1 MVDKRVGP
9 EHGVFLFDYSEDTDL
24 TAAINKGHLDICG
37 LRFPA
42 SFEGTAVTFL
52 ESATEGGAYNAVWW
66 EGSLWTLVVA
76 ADKTVMF
83 DPAKLSG
90 LKWLKLT
97 CAPVVTA
104 DRTVTPIY
112 RNFT

>member
-1 MVDKRVGP
+1 MAHIRD
-9 EHGVFLFDYSEDTDL
+9 GVFFFDYSVDTDL
-24 TAAINKGHLDICG
+24 TPAINKEHLDICG

-52 ESATEGGAYNAVWW
+52 ESASETGTFNPVWW

-76 ADKTVMF
+76 AVKTVMF

-90 LKWLKLT
+90 LTWLKLT

-104 DRTVTPIY
+104 DRIVTPIF
-112 RNFT
+112 RNFLA

>member
-1 MVDKRVGP
+1 MASPRS
-9 EHGVFLFDYSEDTDL
+9 GVFFFDFSVHTTI
-24 TAAINKGHLDICG
+24 TAAINKEHLDICG

-42 SFEGTAVTFL
+42 SFEGVAVTFS
-52 ESATEGGAYNAVWW
+52 ESATEGGTYNPVWW
-66 EGSLWTLVVA
+66 EGALFTLTVA

-97 CAPVVTA
+97 SGTAVAA
-104 DRTVTPIY
+104 DRTVTPIF
-112 RNFT
+112 RDFS